1 MIRDGS
7 AMASLIFF
15 MGTTRLISLKPP
27 SELNSRSENVTEIN
41 EVGLEE
47 ASRQK
52 MNLFLEFL
60 MTIVLRKQIDKK

>member
-1 MIRDGS
+1 
-7 AMASLIFF
+7 
-15 MGTTRLISLKPP
+15 MGTTRLVSLKPP
-27 SELNSRSENVTEIN
+27 SELNSNSENVIEIN

-60 MTIVLRKQIDKK
+60 MTIFLRKQTDKK

>member
-1 MIRDGS
+1 MRDGS

-47 ASRQK
+47 ASI
-52 MNLFLEFL
+52 LSYSSWE
-60 MTIVLRKQIDKK
+60 LRDWLV